1 MTNAI
6 RALGCLIVFC
16 CLGSLVLHGPAHAA
30 DPPGGGFMY
39 DGKFYQNEAAICR
52 AWLQIQNPPEELSKF
67 EPLNANGDIHCTG
80 TAANGGTPWDQ
91 SLMNVTRVKPGLK
104 SAAPSSAPSPPS
116 SAPPGNLNDRCLDG
130 PAADRGSGRRKPPDE
145 TRCPLSYRAFEI
157 TQELGRRG
165 VQITRIAISVSE
177 GMLKDGT
184 KVRLVTTNSPEL
196 WKSLSKPDGKLKA
209 VVYASEQLGT
219 KPLPVDQPHMTKNS
233 SFEHA
238 EDVALRFWIALDKDK
253 ALDTAAGVR
262 MGTDPKACQWCAEE
276 YETPRKPYD
285 PKVPASHDNKEVPAW
300 LQHERL
306 KF

>member
-1 MTNAI
+1 
-6 RALGCLIVFC
+6 
-16 CLGSLVLHGPAHAA
+16 
-30 DPPGGGFMY
+30 
-39 DGKFYQNEAAICR
+39 
-52 AWLQIQNPPEELSKF
+52 
-67 EPLNANGDIHCTG
+67 
-80 TAANGGTPWDQ
+80 
-91 SLMNVTRVKPGLK
+91 
-104 SAAPSSAPSPPS
+104 
-116 SAPPGNLNDRCLDG
+116 
-130 PAADRGSGRRKPPDE
+130 
-145 TRCPLSYRAFEI
+145 
-157 TQELGRRG
+157 
-165 VQITRIAISVSE
+165 
-177 GMLKDGT
+177 MLKDGT

-285 PKVPASHDNKEVPAW
+285 PKVPASYDNKEVPAW